1 MSTKITVYR
10 TPLANPRAFSLHG
23 DGQHPRE
30 AGAREYVCLEREID
44 DAGHE
49 TLLVQHAPGGD
60 VLYRKATR
68 WEGGRRAGEEEFF
81 AETGATV
88 THELVREGDAETER
102 VLFDGELDSTIER
115 TFLPDGT
122 LASERV
128 LDTSGELTGL
138 TERDGAGRVVRQADL
153 RAEQRFSYDP
163 SGEIAEVVST
173 VDGEETVESTVFEA
187 GVPIGAVIS
196 RDGKEIGRRGIT
208 REGRRRIEE
217 ETRGGQVILRR
228 VEDLDPA
235 GRPVTLEESIVRGD
249 GSLLENRHAQEW
261 SADGRMQRSTVEA
274 WLTVPGTG
282 RVQAAAGRREMRHDG
297 EGRLA
302 EMLLQDAHDEELEDN
317 SFYRFEYGQGG

>member
-1 MSTKITVYR
+1 MSTNITVYR
-10 TPLANPRAFSLHG
+10 TPLANPQAFSLHG
-23 DGQHPRE
+23 DGRHPRE
-30 AGAREYVCLEREID
+30 AGGKEYVCLEREID

-49 TLLVQHAPGGD
+49 ALLVQHAPGGD

-128 LDTSGELTGL
+128 LDASGELTGL
-138 TERDGAGRVVRQADL
+138 TEWDGAGRVVHQADL

-163 SGEIAEVVST
+163 SGEIVEVVST

-196 RDGKEIGRRGIT
+196 RDGKEIGRRSIT
-208 REGRRRIEE
+208 RESRRRIEE

-235 GRPVTLEESIVRGD
+235 GLPVTLEESMVRGD
-249 GSLLENRHAQEW
+249 GSLLENRRMQEW

-274 WLTVPGTG
+274 WLTVPGAG
-282 RVQAAAGRREMRHDG
+282 RVQATAGRREMTHDG